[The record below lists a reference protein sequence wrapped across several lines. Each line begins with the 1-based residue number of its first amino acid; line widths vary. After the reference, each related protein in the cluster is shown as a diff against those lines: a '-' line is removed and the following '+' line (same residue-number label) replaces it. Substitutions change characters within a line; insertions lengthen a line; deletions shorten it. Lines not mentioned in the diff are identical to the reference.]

1 MRKELVTYFLS
12 SPRQKEIAFVSG
24 SERLSRPKLADRILK
39 INLLISLTLI
49 LCQASERF
57 LLEPRFVQYA
67 NGPGSFVVVFPW
79 VGH

>member
-1 MRKELVTYFLS
+1 
-12 SPRQKEIAFVSG
+12 
-24 SERLSRPKLADRILK
+24 
-39 INLLISLTLI
+39 
-49 LCQASERF
+49 